1 MLPEELREE
10 PLLLMVPEE
19 LRDEPLLWFQLPL
32 LREGELPRFKVPL
45 LRDEELFD
53 RGLTPSVLLLLEE
66 RFLSTPE
73 RFVEGVREGVADERS
88 LRDVRLSVLGTSRS
102 REDGVIVRLRFLSLS
117 MLRFLRLSG

>member
-53 RGLTPSVLLLLEE
+53 RGLTPPELLLLEE

-73 RFVEGVREGVADERS
+73 TVC
-88 LRDVRLSVLGTSRS
+88 
-102 REDGVIVRLRFLSLS
+102 
-117 MLRFLRLSG
+117 